1 MEYIYELN
9 IPLFEEIANLT
20 PEVKNKFFPPID
32 TGQIP
37 ITLYKCYLNLAN
49 QILKPDFFN
58 FLDIEWSHVILF
70 HKTNGF
76 KGPIHTDTDDL
87 STDIPW
93 GINWITGGQCVM
105 EYWVID
111 DLISSHAAFYSHS
124 DTTKLLGMN
133 AYIPHPDKTPE
144 KIYYLNPGKAYL
156 VNASVP
162 HSSTGFD
169 LKSTISLRSESTYI
183 WEEVVTKLQNYI
195 IV

>member
-32 TGQIP
+32 TGQSP
-37 ITLYKCYLNLAN
+37 ITLNKYYLNSAN

-58 FLDIEWSHVILF
+58 FLDIEWSSVILF

-76 KGPIHTDTDDL
+76 KGPIHIDTDDL
-87 STDIPW
+87 SKDIPW

-111 DLISSHAAFYSHS
+111 DLISRHASIYSH
-124 DTTKLLGMN
+124 DNTKIINVMF
-133 AYIPHPDKTPE
+133 YTPHPGKTPE

-169 LKSTISLRSESTYI
+169 LRSTISLRSESNYI